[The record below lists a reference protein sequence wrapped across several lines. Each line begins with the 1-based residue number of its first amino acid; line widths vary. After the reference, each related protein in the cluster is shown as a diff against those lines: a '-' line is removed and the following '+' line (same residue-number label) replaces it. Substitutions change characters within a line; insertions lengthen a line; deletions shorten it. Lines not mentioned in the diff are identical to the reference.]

1 MARDVDPQLR
11 AVAEAALDV
20 ARERDALLTD
30 IRRALVLGEQDC
42 ALRLMRRYCGL
53 EEEGDENED
62 ARGRTGQGLH

>member
-20 ARERDALLTD
+20 ARERDALLKD
-30 IRRALVLGEQDC
+30 IRRALVLGEQDR